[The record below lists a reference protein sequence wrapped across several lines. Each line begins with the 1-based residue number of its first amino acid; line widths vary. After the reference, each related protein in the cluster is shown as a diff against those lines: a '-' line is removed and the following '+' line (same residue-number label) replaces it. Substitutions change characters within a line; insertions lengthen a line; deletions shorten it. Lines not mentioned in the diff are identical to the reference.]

1 MSRLM
6 VKKFL
11 ITGGEGFIG
20 RNLHS
25 KLKSEG
31 HVVRT
36 LDIVGN
42 PDYPFS
48 ISDTEKIMKIDC
60 EFDGIFHL
68 AAVTSP
74 PQFEDDPIYGFQ
86 VNTVGTLNVLEMA
99 KNKGIRRVVLAS
111 SSATYGN
118 NLSVSTE
125 QNIPD
130 RYTNLYPVTKI
141 IDEYLARYYSIR
153 NEVECI
159 SLRYFNTFGYGE
171 NSKGMYSSPISKFL
185 DAAVKDEPIVV
196 YGDGTQRRDFIYIDD
211 NVRCTYLAFVNGKPG
226 ESYNVGTGIST
237 DYNTIA
243 QMVKDVTGSRSTIVH
258 VPNPFK
264 SYQMFTQADMTK
276 SEKELKFK
284 AEHTLRS
291 AIEDMYRKYKSAKKY
306 N

>member
-1 MSRLM
+1 MGNR
-6 VKKFL
+6 FL

-20 RNLHS
+20 RNLHRL
-25 KLKSEG
+25 LKSEG
-31 HVVRT
+31 HEVIT
-36 LDIVGN
+36 LDIAGD
-42 PDYPFS
+42 PDYLIS
-48 ISDTEKIMKIDC
+48 ITDSERIMNLNDG
-60 EFDGIFHL
+60 FDGIFHL
-68 AAVTSP
+68 AAMTSP
-74 PQFEDDPIYGFQ
+74 PQFEYDPLMGFQ
-86 VNTVGTLNVLEMA
+86 VNTYGTLNVLEMA
-99 KNKGIRRVVLAS
+99 KRMNIKRVLIAS
-111 SSATYGN
+111 SSAVYGYSMSISEEL
-118 NLSVSTE
+118 NL
-125 QNIPD
+125 PD
-130 RYTNLYPVTKI
+130 RYFNLYPITKI
-141 IDEYLARYYSIR
+141 VDEQLARYYSIR

-185 DAAVKDEPIVV
+185 EAAVKDEPIVV

-211 NVRCTYLAFVNGKPG
+211 NVRCTYLAFINGKPG

-243 QMVKDVTGSRSTIVH
+243 AMVKDITGSKSEIVH

-291 AIEDMYRKYKSAKKY
+291 AIEDMYRKYKSDK
-306 N
+306 NPN

>member
-1 MSRLM
+1 MGKR
-6 VKKFL
+6 FL

-20 RNLHS
+20 RNLRRL
-25 KLKSEG
+25 LKREN
-31 HVVRT
+31 HEALT
-36 LDIVGN
+36 LDVAGD
-42 PDYPFS
+42 PDYLLS
-48 ISDTEKIMKIDC
+48 ITDFEKLLNIDDR
-60 EFDGIFHL
+60 FDGIFHL
-68 AAVTSP
+68 AALTSP
-74 PQFEDDPIYGFQ
+74 PQFEEDPLKGFQ
-86 VNTVGTLNVLEMA
+86 VNTIGTLNVLEMA
-99 KNKGIRRVVLAS
+99 KRMNLKRVLLAS
-111 SSATYGN
+111 SSAVYGY
-118 NLSVSTE
+118 SMSISTE
-125 QNIPD
+125 LNLPD
-130 RYTNLYPVTKI
+130 KYLNLYPITKLA
-141 IDEYLARYYSIR
+141 DEHLARYYSFR

-226 ESYNVGTGIST
+226 ESYNVGTGVST

-243 QMVKDVTGSRSTIVH
+243 EMVKDITGSRSTIVQ

-284 AEHTLRS
+284 PKFTLS
-291 AIEDMYRKYKSAKKY
+291 KAIEDMYRKYKSEKNA

>member
-1 MSRLM
+1 MGR
-6 VKKFL
+6 KFL

-20 RNLHS
+20 RYLHRL
-25 KLKSEG
+25 LKNEG
-31 HVVRT
+31 HEVIT
-36 LDIVGN
+36 LDIAGD
-42 PDYPFS
+42 PDYLIS
-48 ISDTEKIMKIDC
+48 ITDSERIMNFN
-60 EFDGIFHL
+60 EGFDGIFHL
-68 AAVTSP
+68 AALTSP
-74 PQFEDDPIYGFQ
+74 PQFEYDPLLGFQ
-86 VNTVGTLNVLEMA
+86 VNTNGTLNVLEMA
-99 KNKGIRRVVLAS
+99 KRMNIKRVLLAS
-111 SSATYGN
+111 SSAVYGYRM
-118 NLSVSTE
+118 SVSTE
-125 QNIPD
+125 MKLPD
-130 RYTNLYPVTKI
+130 RYLNLYPITKI
-141 IDEYLARYYSIR
+141 VDEHLARYYSMR

-185 DAAVKDEPIVV
+185 EAAVKDEPIVV

-211 NVRCTYLAFVNGKPG
+211 NVRCTYLAFINGKPG

-243 QMVKDVTGSRSTIVH
+243 EMVKGVTGSKSKIVH

-284 AEHTLRS
+284 PKFTLS
-291 AIEDMYRKYKSAKKY
+291 KAIEDMYRKYKSEKNA

>member
-1 MSRLM
+1 MGKR
-6 VKKFL
+6 FI

-20 RNLHS
+20 S
-25 KLKSEG
+25 KLKIELKKMG
-31 HVVRT
+31 HDVKT
-36 LDIVGN
+36 IDIVGD
-42 PDYPFS
+42 PDYLIS
-48 ISDTEKIMKIDC
+48 ITDMEKIMKIDD

-74 PQFEDDPIYGFQ
+74 PQFEDDPLYGFK
-86 VNTVGTLNVLEMA
+86 VNAVGTLNVLEMA
-99 KNKGIRRVVLAS
+99 KKKGILRVVLAS

-118 NLSVSTE
+118 NLSISTE
-125 QNIPD
+125 HNIPD
-130 RYTNLYPVTKI
+130 RYSNLYPVTKI
-141 IDEYLARYYSIR
+141 IDEHLARYYSIR
-153 NEVECI
+153 NEVQCI

-185 DAAVKDEPIVV
+185 EAAVKDEPIIL
-196 YGDGTQRRDFIYIDD
+196 YGDGTQRRDFIYIYD
-211 NVRCTYLAFVNGKPG
+211 NVRCTYLAFMNGRPG
-226 ESYNVGTGIST
+226 ESYNVGTGVST

-243 QMVKDVTGSRSTIVH
+243 EMVKDITGSKSTIVH

-276 SEKELKFK
+276 SEKELKCK
-284 AEHTLRS
+284 AEYTLRG